1 MNTSLQVQKRD
12 GKFESY
18 QTGKLYSSFQKITQ
32 NKIDSEEQN
41 LLVSKVEKQIFNNIS
56 TAQIIEILILTTSSW
71 IEKDPIFDQITA
83 QLLLH
88 KIYREIL
95 GEKFNLENFSQLC
108 RKTWIENLPE
118 IIKEK
123 KADPRLLDF
132 NLERL
137 SQELVFERDNL
148 FSYQGLKILY
158 NRYFWKK
165 EEKVL
170 EIPQTFWMRIAMGL
184 ALNEKN
190 KEEKA
195 IEFYHLMSTLRFVP
209 STPTLFHAGL
219 KEPQLSSC
227 FLTTVQDS
235 LDSVYKTCW
244 DTGKLLKHSGG
255 VANDWSSL
263 RAINAP
269 VKGVNVKASGLIPP
283 LKVMNYN
290 TIFVSGQKRGAVVA
304 YLEPWHLEIE
314 DFIDLRRNIGDER
327 RRTHDLNLATWIPD
341 LFMIRVREAKK
352 LDPKVKNWTL
362 FSPDEVPDL
371 HHLYGSKFVERYLYY
386 EQEALAGKIKLVKR
400 VNAFELWKK
409 LTTRL
414 FETGYPWITFKDAC
428 NISSPQSHVG
438 VIHCSNLCTEITL
451 NTSETEIAVCNL
463 GSVNLSR
470 HIKEGKLDEEL
481 FRKTIGTAMR
491 MLDNVIDLNY
501 YLVEETKNSN
511 LKHRPVGLGMMGFQ
525 DALFQLNLAYSSPQ
539 ALQFADEITEK
550 YSYYAILAS
559 SQLAQERGAYSS
571 YPGSKWEKGIFPL
584 DTLTLLEK
592 ERGEAIV
599 LERKERMD
607 WNKLRQQVRQ
617 HGMRNS
623 NTMAIAPNATISNI
637 AGCYP
642 CIEPIYSNL
651 YTESN
656 AFGEFCVEN
665 KYLVADLKKQE
676 LWSQTTLDQI
686 KYWEGS
692 IQSIPGIPQ
701 FLKEKYR
708 GAFELDPEWMI
719 KITAH
724 RRKWIDQSISHNVF
738 YQGTSGKK
746 ISKIY
751 FTAWELGLKTTYYL
765 RTLGASQVEKSTLDI
780 DKFGAT
786 QKRDIKQNG
795 CSINKND
802 GDCESCQ

>member
-1 MNTSLQVQKRD
+1 MSDSLQVQKRD
-12 GKFESY
+12 GKIENY
-18 QTGKLYSSFQKITQ
+18 QTEKLHSSFQKITQ
-32 NKIDSEEQN
+32 NKIDSDEQS

-71 IEKDPIFDQITA
+71 IEKDPAFDQITA

-88 KIYREIL
+88 KIYREVL
-95 GEKFNLENFSQLC
+95 GEKLNLDNFPQLC
-108 RKTWIENLPE
+108 RKNWIESLPRM
-118 IIKEK
+118 IKEK
-123 KADPRLLDF
+123 NADPRLLDF
-132 NLERL
+132 NLEKL
-137 SQELVFERDNL
+137 SQELVFERDNFFNYL
-148 FSYQGLKILY
+148 GLKTLY
-158 NRYFWKK
+158 TRYFWRSG
-165 EEKVL
+165 EKVL
-170 EIPQTFWMRIAMGL
+170 EVPQTFWMRIAMGL

-195 IEFYHLMSTLRFVP
+195 IEFYHLMSTLLFVP

-219 KEPQLSSC
+219 KDPQLSSC

-244 DTGKLLKHSGG
+244 DTGRLLKYSGG
-255 VANDWSSL
+255 VSNDWSSL

-269 VKGVNVKASGLIPP
+269 VKSVNVKASGLIPP

-290 TIFVSGQKRGAVVA
+290 ALFVSGQKRGAIVA
-304 YLEPWHLEIE
+304 YLEVWHLEIE

-341 LFMIRVREAKK
+341 LFMKRVREKK
-352 LDPKVKNWTL
+352 EWTL
-362 FSPDEVPDL
+362 FSPDETPDL
-371 HHLYGSKFVERYLYY
+371 HHLYGQQFEQRYKFY
-386 EQEALAGKIKLVKR
+386 EQETKIGNIKLFKKIP
-400 VNAFELWKK
+400 ALTLWQGI
-409 LTTRL
+409 LTRL

-438 VIHCSNLCTEITL
+438 VVHCSNLCTEITL

-491 MLDNVIDLNY
+491 MLDNVVDLNY

-511 LKHRPVGLGMMGFQ
+511 LKHRPIGLGMMGFQ
-525 DALFQLNLAYSSPQ
+525 DALFQLNIPYSSPQ

-559 SQLAQERGAYSS
+559 SQLAQERGVYSS

-592 ERGEAIV
+592 ERGEAIA

-623 NTMAIAPNATISNI
+623 NTMAIAPTATISNI
-637 AGCYP
+637 AGCYS

-656 AFGEFCVEN
+656 AFGEFVIVN
-665 KYLVADLKKQE
+665 KYLVADLKKIGQ
-676 LWSQTTLDQI
+676 WNQTVLDQL
-686 KYWEGS
+686 KYQEGS
-692 IQSIPGIPQ
+692 VQNFPSLPWE
-701 FLKEKYR
+701 LKEKYR

-719 KITAH
+719 KITAN

-738 YQGTSGKK
+738 YRGTSGKK

-751 FTAWELGLKTTYYL
+751 FTAWDLGLKTTYYL
-765 RTLGASQVEKSTLDI
+765 RTLGASRIESSTLDAA
-780 DKFGAT
+780 KFGFT
-786 QKRDIKQNG
+786 QKRDSQQCLLN
-795 CSINKND
+795 S
-802 GDCESCQ
+802 DCESCQ